1 MIRPFTLITM
11 LLAAL
16 SGAYLFAVKHRAQV
30 LDDQIAALSQSSRLD
45 AMRIRVLQGQWSL
58 ETDPTRLQQLAA
70 QFTSLQPMQPS
81 QLVTLAALVAG
92 LPAAGTAAPAANPA
106 LPAQAVPQLAAP
118 ELTAQN
124 VALSTG
130 LPLPP
135 PPAPAAPA
143 PAMLAS
149 LEPATPVASKLAAHR
164 VSHSALHLANTE
176 LAEAL
181 PAPKPY
187 YMPRAP
193 REAEPLQSSA
203 TVQTGPMGAQ
213 VMSVKATNMVPQY
226 VQPVAAQ
233 EGGSELGM
241 ASNLPPPQP
250 LPQNGSGN

>member
-16 SGAYLFAVKHRAQV
+16 SGAYLFAVKHQAQV

-70 QFTSLQPMQPS
+70 QFTSLQPMQPA

-92 LPAAGTAAPAANPA
+92 LPAAGSAAPASNPA
-106 LPAQAVPQLAAP
+106 LPAQAVPQLAP

-124 VALSTG
+124 SAPAGG

-135 PPAPAAPA
+135 PPAPAAP
-143 PAMLAS
+143 PQMLAS
-149 LEPATPVASKLAAHR
+149 LTPAPVVSKPFVHR
-164 VSHSALHLANTE
+164 VSHSALHLASTE

-187 YMPRAP
+187 IPRTP
-193 REAEPLQSSA
+193 RPEP
-203 TVQTGPMGAQ
+203 VQTGMVAQAGPMGAQ

-226 VQPVAAQ
+226 VQPVAEQ
-233 EGGSELGM
+233 DGGSVLGM

-250 LPQNGSGN
+250 LPQNGAGN

>member
-1 MIRPFTLITM
+1 VIRPFTLITM

-16 SGAYLFAVKHRAQV
+16 SGAYLFAVKHQAQV

-70 QFTSLQPMQPS
+70 QFTSLQPMQPA
-81 QLVTLAALVAG
+81 QLVTLAALVAD
-92 LPAAGTAAPAANPA
+92 LPAAGSAAPASNPA
-106 LPAQAVPQLAAP
+106 LPAQAVPQLAP

-124 VALSTG
+124 SAPAGG

-135 PPAPAAPA
+135 PPAPAAP
-143 PAMLAS
+143 PQMLAS
-149 LEPATPVASKLAAHR
+149 LAPAPVVSKPFVHR
-164 VSHSALHLANTE
+164 VSHSALHLASTE

-181 PAPKPY
+181 PPPKPY
-187 YMPRAP
+187 IPRTP
-193 REAEPLQSSA
+193 RTEP
-203 TVQTGPMGAQ
+203 VQTSMVAQAGPMGAQ

-226 VQPVAAQ
+226 VQPVAEQ
-233 EGGSELGM
+233 DGGSVLGM

-250 LPQNGSGN
+250 LPQNGAGN

>member
-1 MIRPFTLITM
+1 VIRPFTLITM

-16 SGAYLFAVKHRAQV
+16 SGAYLFAVKHQSQV

-70 QFTSLQPMQPS
+70 QFTSLQPMQPA
-81 QLVTLAALVAG
+81 QLVTLAALFAD
-92 LPAAGTAAPAANPA
+92 LPAAGSAAPASNPA
-106 LPAQAVPQLAAP
+106 LPAQAVPQMAT

-124 VALSTG
+124 SAPADG

-135 PPAPAAPA
+135 PPAPAAPPQMLAELA
-143 PAMLAS
+143 PA
-149 LEPATPVASKLAAHR
+149 PVASKPFVHR
-164 VSHSALHLANTE
+164 VSHSAPHLANTE

-181 PAPKPY
+181 PPPKPY
-187 YMPRAP
+187 IPRAP
-193 REAEPLQSSA
+193 REAEPVQNNAIAQS
-203 TVQTGPMGAQ
+203 GPMGAQ

-226 VQPVAAQ
+226 VQPVAAEQ
-233 EGGSELGM
+233 ENGSVLGM
-241 ASNLPPPQP
+241 ASNLAPPQP